1 MTQTYK
7 GIAFVGCSFTWGQ
20 GLYFYSNMPTL
31 QHQPLDTYDTA
42 MVTDAQI
49 EFMKT
54 RRFPRLVANHFNTF
68 ELVQNENGG
77 SNTNN
82 IEWWN
87 DCFSKT
93 PSRPAWHYNTPFLPN
108 YSYNEL
114 SHAVIQATQ
123 CFRDTFIFDHT
134 EELERLKDFG
144 YDASNDTY
152 HSLLLKSDMVIDYLK
167 HIGLTMNDWEFAFM
181 QRSIQILKKL
191 MQQFEDN
198 GIKTSIM
205 TWPDENVLHIEN
217 DHWLRDRFVKMQH
230 NGILYNSI
238 DRLMF
243 SEPSLKILH
252 DYDSFAVPPQDSHP
266 SLQCHRIIADNLIKH
281 LEKHDNL

>member
-1 MTQTYK
+1 
-7 GIAFVGCSFTWGQ
+7 
-20 GLYFYSNMPTL
+20 
-31 QHQPLDTYDTA
+31 
-42 MVTDAQI
+42 
-49 EFMKT
+49 
-54 RRFPRLVANHFNTF
+54 
-68 ELVQNENGG
+68 
-77 SNTNN
+77 
-82 IEWWN
+82 
-87 DCFSKT
+87 
-93 PSRPAWHYNTPFLPN
+93 
-108 YSYNEL
+108 
-114 SHAVIQATQ
+114 
-123 CFRDTFIFDHT
+123 
-134 EELERLKDFG
+134 
-144 YDASNDTY
+144 
-152 HSLLLKSDMVIDYLK
+152 MVIDYLK